1 MQFFLILYCLLCI
14 YPPTFKGIFQEAPK
28 MQNNNSCKFSIT
40 PQYLSPQIP
49 HPFLSNFESFSSP
62 LFCYT
67 SLNFVFG
74 KSLYEILNLG
84 PIPTD
89 DSTTAPD
96 SSYTPE
102 HNPLERTSIGIV
114 IIIHAENPSKT
125 SYHLSHIIPM
135 QIYNFNIP
143 SNSLVLTSTYDYFTS
158 PITFIMPPKSSFSSK
173 PLQKPKAVNL
183 RQMPLCDIKPHIS
196 SFASLLKYKLHQYF
210 PRLFA
215 HLSSTYQLR
224 IRPLPTFSRN
234 AKLPFTSP
242 VNNFYLPPRPQL
254 LQPPSIKNFRNVLHH
269 STITFNAP
277 NILSARET
285 STTHNKDCKRSP
297 YTTCN
302 KPMEASL
309 PYTFYSNAPLGIPCI
324 PLTHYAIPVYLNM
337 TFKFLLS
344 KLTYVNNILF
354 PIVFN
359 HSQFITSTVS
369 NKSILAHIGTLYLR
383 NCINQ
388 LTKLSL
394 SIVTYISPLIFVC
407 IVRYNTPLY
416 DDHATT
422 TTTTTTSSSYKHTTP
437 APHGL
442 AGFMLTISFWVLY
455 LSHDKP
461 FSTGIVSNC
470 ILLRY
475 TTIHLQSYLQK
486 TSSITSPCMISTAPP
501 QQIILR
507 GHFFAINHNN
517 KLDSDFFFTTTYVYY
532 TFFLTPV
539 CTIPT
544 SPPQHSISY
553 PSQQTMLLCLLS
565 QRVDTVSVGCCRVG
579 RVLPPLTSAST
590 TLDTNLL
597 SGCLYSSLHSIIL
610 YCYHATTPLL
620 SQRVDT
626 VPVGC
631 CRVGRV
637 LPLLTSSSATLD
649 TNLLSGCLY
658 FSLHSIISYYFPSTI
673 YESFQPL
680 VVTSLLNTD
689 VVLFLLV
696 INLPHHLLLVDFFT
710 YYPSSTIC
718 ESPLQPSIVL
728 HFPPLL
734 FSTNDLLNINL
745 LYLLMVAFFTLSVY
759 YHLSS
764 YPYLLAYNDHTSS
777 TLYRTPLRLST
788 TSNHISY
795 YIRSLF
801 MCNLFSTSY
810 LFAYNTLSTLCR
822 TPLRLSTISHHI
834 SYYIRFL
841 TFPLSNTLNITVSYL
856 SRVLFYYLSQR
867 VGAVAIGRCR
877 VHIRLTPSTSSSAA
891 QVTYLLS
898 DFIHFTLKHIFYPYQ
913 TMYIHFN
920 PHQNL
925 TYTTPTPADLPP
937 GLGNQII
944 SNHEQ

>member
-14 YPPTFKGIFQEAPK
+14 YPPPFKGIFQEAPK

-62 LFCYT
+62 LFCST
-67 SLNFVFG
+67 SLIFVFG

-84 PIPTD
+84 PIQTD
-89 DSTTAPD
+89 HSTTAPD
-96 SSYTPE
+96 TIYTPE

-422 TTTTTTSSSYKHTTP
+422 TTTTSSSSYKHTTP

-470 ILLRY
+470 IRRY

-553 PSQQTMLLCLLS
+553 PSQQTMLLC
-565 QRVDTVSVGCCRVG
+565 
-579 RVLPPLTSAST
+579 
-590 TLDTNLL
+590 
-597 SGCLYSSLHSIIL
+597 
-610 YCYHATTPLL
+610 LL

-710 YYPSSTIC
+710 YYPSSTILC
-718 ESPLQPSIVL
+718 ESPLQPLIVVNIVL

-745 LYLLMVAFFTLSVY
+745 LYLLLVAFFTLSVY

-764 YPYLLAYNDHTSS
+764 SPYLLAYNHTSS
-777 TLYRTPLRLST
+777 TLCRTSLRLT